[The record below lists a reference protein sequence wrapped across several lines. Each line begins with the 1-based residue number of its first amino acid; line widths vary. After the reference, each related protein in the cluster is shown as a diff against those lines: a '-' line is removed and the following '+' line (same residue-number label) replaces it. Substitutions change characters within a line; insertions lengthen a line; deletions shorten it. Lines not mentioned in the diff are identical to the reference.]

1 MTSSKH
7 LLKTTVAALAATAT
21 LGLAGC
27 GTDQTAQP
35 GGMGGM
41 DHSSPTAPS
50 TTPSP
55 SASASASASTGF
67 NDADV
72 AFAQMMTP
80 HHEQAVTMSDT
91 LLKKSG
97 LNPEVTVLAEKIKA
111 AQQPEIEKMKGW
123 LTAWGKGKGKGS
135 GDGGMAGMDHG
146 SGHDGMATDAEL
158 QKLDQADGADG
169 QKMYLVMMTAHHEG
183 AIKMAQT
190 ELSDGKD
197 PEAVQLA
204 KAIVAS
210 QQQELTV
217 MKDLLGK
224 L

>member
-1 MTSSKH
+1 MTRRKH

-50 TTPSP
+50 TTPNHSAG
-55 SASASASASTGF
+55 ASASEPTAF

-80 HHEQAVTMSDT
+80 HHEQAVTMSNT

-97 LNPEVTVLAEKIKA
+97 LNPEVTVLAEEIKA

-123 LTAWGKGKGKGS
+123 LTAWGKGS

-146 SGHDGMATDAEL
+146 SSQGGMATDAEL

-190 ELSDGKD
+190 ELSDGKN

>member
-1 MTSSKH
+1 MTRRKH

-50 TTPSP
+50 TTPNP
-55 SASASASASTGF
+55 SAGASASEPTAF

-80 HHEQAVTMSDT
+80 HHEQAVTMSNT

-97 LNPEVTVLAEKIKA
+97 LNPEVTVLAEEIKA

-123 LTAWGKGKGKGS
+123 LTAWGKGS
-135 GDGGMAGMDHG
+135 RDGGMAGMDHG
-146 SGHDGMATDAEL
+146 SSHDGMATDAEL

-190 ELSDGKD
+190 ELSDGKN

>member
-7 LLKTTVAALAATAT
+7 LLKTTVAALAATAA

-50 TTPSP
+50 TTPNP
-55 SASASASASTGF
+55 SAGASASASEPTAF

-80 HHEQAVTMSDT
+80 HHEQAVTMSNT

-97 LNPEVTVLAEKIKA
+97 LNPEVTVLAEEIKA

-123 LTAWGKGKGKGS
+123 LTAWGKGS

-146 SGHDGMATDAEL
+146 SSHDGMATDAEL

-190 ELSDGKD
+190 ELSDGKN